1 MENGVE
7 LFLNHEVKGIE
18 QISNGY
24 RIFTNQDSFETKMII
39 NAAGVYA
46 DKIAGYLENN
56 HYQITPRRGEY
67 YILGK
72 LTEPIVNHVIYPTP
86 SSKGK
91 GVLVVPT
98 IHGNVLLGPNSEPI
112 SNKDDVSTTDALDEV
127 KKNVVKTVKDVPFE
141 KVIRTFSGLRPTG
154 NTGDFVI
161 KEDDFYKNF
170 IHVSCIESPG
180 LTASPAIAKYVKETY
195 VAKVF
200 PLTKKEHYQK
210 RRGDIVLSHLSSN
223 ERNQMIQKDARFGKI
238 ICRCEKIS
246 EGEIVDVIHRYCG
259 ATTIDGVKKRCRPG
273 MGGCQGGF
281 CSPEVLAILAREL
294 HKDKQ
299 NIEYKGQHT
308 EILPAK
314 AKEAL

>member
-1 MENGVE
+1 M
-7 LFLNHEVKGIE
+7 
-18 QISNGY
+18 
-24 RIFTNQDSFETKMII
+24 
-39 NAAGVYA
+39 
-46 DKIAGYLENN
+46 
-56 HYQITPRRGEY
+56 
-67 YILGK
+67 
-72 LTEPIVNHVIYPTP
+72 
-86 SSKGK
+86 
-91 GVLVVPT
+91 
-98 IHGNVLLGPNSEPI
+98 
-112 SNKDDVSTTDALDEV
+112 
-127 KKNVVKTVKDVPFE
+127 
-141 KVIRTFSGLRPTG
+141 
-154 NTGDFVI
+154 
-161 KEDDFYKNF
+161 
-170 IHVSCIESPG
+170 
-180 LTASPAIAKYVKETY
+180 KETY

-210 RRGDIVLSHLSSN
+210 RRGDIVLSHLSSK

-308 EILPAK
+308 NILPAK